1 MIGVGII
8 YFFFS
13 NSTSS
18 YNKTGISGKVVSS
31 GVYNEYENYSD
42 VLKEFTLDYNQAKK
56 DGKQAYLI
64 SGDGKTV
71 TISHYEETLLGRI
84 NLFVGHEAAN
94 LNIKTE
100 TLTSSILKPENNKI
114 VYFINNKY
122 YEFELKPNEKFYFI
136 VEE

>member
-1 MIGVGII
+1 
-8 YFFFS
+8 
-13 NSTSS
+13 
-18 YNKTGISGKVVSS
+18 
-31 GVYNEYENYSD
+31 
-42 VLKEFTLDYNQAKK
+42 
-56 DGKQAYLI
+56 
-64 SGDGKTV
+64 
-71 TISHYEETLLGRI
+71 
-84 NLFVGHEAAN
+84 VGHEAAN